1 MDISAKFEDLI
12 RSYLSQIYTETVVDH
27 SLSPRNLGM
36 MDNPDGYTR
45 HTGSC
50 GDTLN
55 IWLRVKDDI
64 INEATFV
71 TDGCS
76 TTVAVGSMVTELA
89 KGKTIAEARR
99 ISRQDILA
107 ALGGLPPVNEHCAL
121 LAATALHE
129 AIMEYELMKRDPW
142 KKAYRKF

>member
-1 MDISAKFEDLI
+1 MDTTSKSEDLI

-45 HTGSC
+45 HTSSC

-64 INEATFV
+64 INEATFT

-76 TTVAVGSMVTELA
+76 ATVAVGSMVTELA
-89 KGKTIAEARR
+89 GGKTIAEARR
-99 ISRQDILA
+99 ISPQDILTS
-107 ALGGLPPVNEHCAL
+107 LGGLPPVNEHCAL
-121 LAATALHE
+121 LAATALSE
-129 AIMEYELMKRDPW
+129 AIVDYELMKRDPW